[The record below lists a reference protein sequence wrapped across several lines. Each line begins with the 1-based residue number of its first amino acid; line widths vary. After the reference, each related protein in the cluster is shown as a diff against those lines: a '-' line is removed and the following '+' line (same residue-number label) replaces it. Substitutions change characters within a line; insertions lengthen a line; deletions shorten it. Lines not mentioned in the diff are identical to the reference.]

1 MFVRTI
7 TALFLERPAYLHIKS
22 AFSTV
27 QPALQLGRNSM
38 NLRMGIVGM
47 ANVGKSTTF
56 NLLTNLNVPAEN
68 FPFCTIDPNL
78 SIVPIPDPR
87 FEKLCSIFEPKKRV
101 PATLSIIDIA
111 GLVKGASEGYGLG
124 NEFLSHILSVDGIY
138 HIIRGFDYE
147 NIVHTEGAMDPFRDL
162 NIIIQELVAKDL
174 QFLEKRL
181 EEAKKKLRNSKDKDL
196 AATFEVLSK
205 ANENLRKKNSLKNVK
220 WTNQEIEK
228 LNKYLFFTAK
238 PMIYLINL
246 SKTEFQKILK
256 KEKIDKKYFENIDTW
271 VKKNGGGQV
280 IPYSAEWEKEN
291 PNSKD
296 SLIKPIILSGYKLLN
311 FIHFFTVGSD
321 EVRCWTIRDKMIARD
336 AAGMIH
342 TDFQKYFVSAE
353 VCSYADFL
361 KTDPSKMARSI
372 RKEGKNYVIKDGDII
387 TFKSKAHK

>member
-1 MFVRTI
+1 MFLR
-7 TALFLERPAYLHIKS
+7 FLSRHFLANEPFLHLKLS
-22 AFSTV
+22 FSTI
-27 QPALQLGRNSM
+27 QEPLQLGRNSM

-78 SIVPIPDPR
+78 SVVPIPDPR
-87 FEKLCSIFEPKKRV
+87 FEKLCNIFNPKKKS

-124 NEFLSHILSVDGIY
+124 NEFLAHIQSVDGIF

-147 NIVHTEGAMDPFRDL
+147 NIVHTEGVMDPYRDL
-162 NIIIQELVAKDL
+162 NIIIEELTAKDL
-174 QFLEKRL
+174 QYLEKRL
-181 EEAKKKLRNSKDKDL
+181 EEAKKKIRNSKDKDL
-196 AATFEVLSK
+196 IANFEVLSR

-228 LNKYLFFTAK
+228 LNKHLFLTAK

-246 SKTEFQKILK
+246 SKMEFEKILK
-256 KEKIDKKYFENIDTW
+256 KEKIDKKYLENIENW
-271 VKKNGGGQV
+271 VKKNGGGQI
-280 IPYSAEWEKEN
+280 IPYSAEYEKEN
-291 PNSKD
+291 PNSKN
-296 SLIKPIILSGYKLLN
+296 SLIKTIILSGYKLLK

-321 EVRCWTIRDKMIARD
+321 EVRCWTIRDNMVASA
-336 AAGMIH
+336 AAGLIH

-353 VCSYADFL
+353 DCSYEDFIKTGQDKISRAL
-361 KTDPSKMARSI
+361 K
-372 RKEGKNYVIKDGDII
+372 KEGKNYKIKDGDII
-387 TFKSKAHK
+387 TFKSKSHK